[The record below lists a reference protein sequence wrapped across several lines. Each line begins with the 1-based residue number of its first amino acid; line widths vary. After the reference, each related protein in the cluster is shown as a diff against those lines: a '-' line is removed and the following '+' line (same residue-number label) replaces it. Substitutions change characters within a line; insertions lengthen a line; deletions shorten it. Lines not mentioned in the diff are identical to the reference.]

1 MQFLNQGIQRGNLLN
16 YENNNDPHFRL
27 SRSNLFGLGDLTK
40 ISLYYFGTFA
50 NFTDQL
56 RILTNF
62 GFLPRTLAS

>member
-1 MQFLNQGIQRGNLLN
+1 MQISQSRVTKGKLHN
-16 YENNNDPHFRL
+16 YENNDSHFRL

-56 RILTNF
+56 
-62 GFLPRTLAS
+62 

>member
-1 MQFLNQGIQRGNLLN
+1 MTYIKKYSNNANFSIKGYKEENLHN
-16 YENNNDPHFRL
+16 YENNNDIHFRL

-56 RILTNF
+56 
-62 GFLPRTLAS
+62 